1 MKFHLTCLAATLSL
15 LSKAAT
21 ALHAEDAGSFDFLV
35 ATTGHGVTKFA
46 QAVDVGGGAVITSD
60 AASSCYVASR
70 SIETGELQWRR
81 NVCAVPSDDQSHAVV
96 VLGDLVYTVDSS
108 GSVRAWTAAQ
118 GNLVWD
124 AQVTNAAASP
134 QIWTVEKDATSYVA
148 VGSQVFDATTG
159 KPVEIRAGGA
169 PKSPPVSSVASCPEA
184 GLQVTVGPESLQV
197 SQGLTLTGDLFV
209 PDGDAVEGFTVLS
222 CSSDQMVTLL
232 ATASG
237 TTTQLT
243 FTKTGSEVATKIMW
257 TAEEGLATISSAIV
271 LDASH
276 LGVDDLVEEQD
287 VVLAKLTLGNR
298 LTSQWEGVLSMI
310 GSGGESSD
318 RRRNHIF
325 GFVKVVAMLS
335 QKSHRLWGMSTSGG
349 ERGSLRWT
357 LDLPKNAVWHTMVH
371 GTSNSPKAMH
381 GINGGTHSR
390 EILALSGTP
399 NAVEWSCLDG
409 TNGVVHAQGAVSVSS
424 PVLQVLPIY
433 GTAHSC
439 RQASL
444 LFHEDHSFTVVPD
457 DKEVRDV
464 IEQQMSATTNGL
476 FTHVIDKQQSKLEAF
491 QISKTPD
498 GSFSAKQVGQTTFSG
513 EKVVSVTYPVRDEVV
528 QSMSTVLGDDS
539 LLLKYINPHMAVII
553 TMSEEEHTEASQ
565 LASAL
570 TKKQGNAKR
579 RKPAGVGEA
588 AVGETIEAELPNMFV
603 NVVDTV
609 SGRVLHRASHVQVD
623 TKSPVS
629 ALISENWILYT
640 FMNQKTRRTELGVLT
655 LHEGMIDSKGLT
667 LFTSPEQTTSF
678 SSFDARESKPVVL
691 AKTYTYPKAVT
702 ALGVTSTRGGIS
714 NRRILVASVD
724 GKVTAIDRKLL
735 ETRRPM
741 GEVKPAEKTEG
752 LFP

>member
-1 MKFHLTCLAATLSL
+1 MKFHLTCLATTLSL

-21 ALHAEDAGSFDFLV
+21 ALYAEDAGSFDFLV

-46 QAVDVGGGAVITSD
+46 QTAVGETVITSD

-70 SIETGELQWRR
+70 SIETGELRWRR
-81 NVCAVPSDDQSHAVV
+81 NVCAVPSKDQRHAVM
-96 VLGDLVYTVDSS
+96 VLRDLVYTVDST
-108 GSVRAWTAAQ
+108 GSVRAWTAAE

-124 AQVTNAAASP
+124 AQVVTAAASP
-134 QIWTVEKDATSYVA
+134 QIWKVEKDATLYVA

-159 KPVEIRAGGA
+159 KPVDIRAGGA
-169 PKSPPVSSVASCPEA
+169 PKSLPVSSMASCPA
-184 GLQVTVGPESLQV
+184 AADLKVTVGPESLQV

-209 PDGDAVEGFTVLS
+209 PDGDAVEVFTVLS

-257 TAEEGLATISSAIV
+257 TAEEGLATVSSAIV

-287 VVLAKLTLGNR
+287 VVLAKLTLIHR
-298 LTSQWEGVLSMI
+298 LVSQWEGVLSMI

-318 RRRNHIF
+318 SRRNHIF

-357 LDLPKNAVWHTMVH
+357 LDLPKNAEWHTMVH
-371 GTSNSPKAMH
+371 GTSNSPKALH

-409 TNGVVHAQGAVSVSS
+409 TNGVVHVQGTVSVSS

-464 IEQQMSATTNGL
+464 IEQHMSATANGL

-491 QISKTPD
+491 QVTKTPE

-513 EKVVSVTYPVRDEVV
+513 EKIVSVTYPVRDEVV

-553 TMSEEEHTEASQ
+553 TMSDEEPTEASQ

-570 TKKQGNAKR
+570 NKKQGNAKR

-588 AVGETIEAELPNMFV
+588 AADVMVESDLPNMFV

-623 TKSPVS
+623 SKSPVS

-640 FMNQKTRRTELGVLT
+640 FINQKTRRTELGVLT

-702 ALGVTSTRGGIS
+702 ALGATSTRGGIS
-714 NRRILVASVD
+714 NRRIIVASVD

-741 GEVKPAEKTEG
+741 GEVKPAEKIEG